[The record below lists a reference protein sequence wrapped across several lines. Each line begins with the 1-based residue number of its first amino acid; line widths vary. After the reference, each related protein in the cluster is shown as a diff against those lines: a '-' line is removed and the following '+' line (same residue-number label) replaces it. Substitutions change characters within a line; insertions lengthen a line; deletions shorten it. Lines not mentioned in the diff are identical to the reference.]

1 MKKNIILLLFLN
13 LSARGNNII
22 VFPDE
27 SRELVF
33 DTKNAFSYPLFHGT
47 SLHKLCLER
56 GYITNE
62 FNPGSLNVD
71 IPLGMP
77 QLSREEIDGLRIKE
91 LTE

>member
-33 DTKNAFSYPLFHGT
+33 DTKNAFPYPPFHGT

-77 QLSREEIDGLRIKE
+77 QLSREEIGGLRIKE